1 MACSY
6 LLAVSGQ
13 RFHTTQA
20 SHPRMVDDQRASN
33 RIRHGDATM
42 KLNGTT
48 YSDET
53 PLRVAEI
60 LEHSRTTKERII
72 ILYGD
77 TVTGRLWKKEV
88 DERGYVGRHNGVPV
102 L

>member
-1 MACSY
+1 
-6 LLAVSGQ
+6 
-13 RFHTTQA
+13 
-20 SHPRMVDDQRASN
+20 
-33 RIRHGDATM
+33 M

-53 PLRVAEI
+53 PKRVVEI
-60 LEHSRTTKERII
+60 LEHSRETKERII

-102 L
+102 LVKNVLDNSGSTILDSNILEIRTSKGSVVLYRRGFNEKSKS